1 MMLVIVLVAG
11 DVTLGRGV
19 LAANPGACIINRT
32 AIVGL
37 EVLAGILD
45 VQIPVVV
52 TDVHLR
58 TFVNQVPADI
68 VKIGFGFGGLNRQT
82 KVTTTQPPTLLAI
95 TIILRHKYTSKS

>member
-11 DVTLGRGV
+11 NVTLGGDV
-19 LAANPGACIINRT
+19 LAANPGTRIINRT

-52 TDVHLR
+52 TDVDLR
-58 TFVNQVPADI
+58 TLVNQVPADI
-68 VKIGFGFGGLNRQT
+68 VKIGFGFGGLNRQPEI
-82 KVTTTQPPTLLAI
+82 TTT
-95 TIILRHKYTSKS
+95 